1 MIFLY
6 HIWIIEFFRR
16 RRNMYL
22 LLEFWTILFF
32 YKLFCRTCS
41 LSLQKTNS
49 FKLKTKSL
57 SRLIYL
63 RISIHLFFTLL
74 EPVENQLKT
83 STPLFIVRPQN
94 SLLWLFGGDKR
105 IWNDLYGGRKEQRWR
120 VWHSSQIR
128 NRKEEEMDR
137 EYKAWQ
143 TKRKI

>member
-1 MIFLY
+1 MFFVSPEN
-6 HIWIIEFFRR
+6 EFIQVE
-16 RRNMYL
+16 N
-22 LLEFWTILFF
+22 EISVKADLFED
-32 YKLFCRTCS
+32 LT
-41 LSLQKTNS
+41 
-49 FKLKTKSL
+49 
-57 SRLIYL
+57 
-63 RISIHLFFTLL
+63 IHLFFTLL